1 MNMHMRCTCGAHAAR
16 PRLPRAVRVD
26 SVAARREY
34 EAVAPRGLEELRGC
48 EFLLRLWREL
58 HLQGRVRG
66 RVEVRIRLLLRLW
79 RELHVQRA
87 CQLGVGVE
95 PVSADRHLAP
105 SLPAILT
112 AHLSVAAPRLEDI
125 SHASPLRVR
134 VAHLHHEPRLL
145 GLRQRAAQCEQA
157 GGESLRGDD

>member
-1 MNMHMRCTCGAHAAR
+1 M
-16 PRLPRAVRVD
+16 RVD

-48 EFLLRLWREL
+48 EF
-58 HLQGRVRG
+58 
-66 RVEVRIRLLLRLW
+66 LLRLW

-112 AHLSVAAPRLEDI
+112 AHLSLAAPRLEDI

-145 GLRQRAAQCEQA
+145 GLRQRAA
-157 GGESLRGDD
+157 

>member
-1 MNMHMRCTCGAHAAR
+1 MHMRCPCGAHAAR
-16 PRLPRAVRVD
+16 PRLPCAVRVD
-26 SVAARREY
+26 AVAARREY

-66 RVEVRIRLLLRLW
+66 GVEVRIRLLLRLW

-87 CQLGVGVE
+87 CELGVGVE
-95 PVSADRHLAP
+95 PVRAERHLAP
-105 SLPAILT
+105 TLPAILT
-112 AHLSVAAPRLEDI
+112 AHLSLAAPRLEDMA
-125 SHASPLRVR
+125 HASPLRVR

-145 GLRQRAAQCEQA
+145 GLRQRAAQCEQT
-157 GGESLRGDD
+157 GGEALRGDD

>member
-1 MNMHMRCTCGAHAAR
+1 M
-16 PRLPRAVRVD
+16 RVD
-26 SVAARREY
+26 AVAARREY

-87 CQLGVGVE
+87 SQLGVGVE

-112 AHLSVAAPRLEDI
+112 AHLSLAAPRLEDI

-145 GLRQRAAQCEQA
+145 GLRQRAAQCEQT
-157 GGESLRGDD
+157 GGEALRGDD